1 MGGRRDLCC
10 APRGLFSAFLFFL
23 LELLG
28 GNGWLRSLWNGARLW
43 SKKVNLLVVCFAGY
57 ECFSAVAFYGSQSV
71 ALKGEEIY
79 VGCSDFWG
87 LSDIVFF
94 FFGFFCAH
102 IEVRALIDVQ
112 FIFNVRLNPVSQSSL
127 LCHRVVHLT

>member
-1 MGGRRDLCC
+1 MDVEIC
-10 APRGLFSAFLFFL
+10 AVLPEDFSLLFFFFL

-94 FFGFFCAH
+94 FLVFF
-102 IEVRALIDVQ
+102 V
-112 FIFNVRLNPVSQSSL
+112 
-127 LCHRVVHLT
+127 LTLR

>member
-1 MGGRRDLCC
+1 MDVEIC
-10 APRGLFSAFLFFL
+10 AVLPEDFSLLFFFFL

-57 ECFSAVAFYGSQSV
+57 ECFSAVAFCGSQSV

-87 LSDIVFF
+87 LSDIVFSFCF
-94 FFGFFCAH
+94 F
-102 IEVRALIDVQ
+102 V
-112 FIFNVRLNPVSQSSL
+112 
-127 LCHRVVHLT
+127 LTLR